1 VTPSIGGSRLHDNQ
15 GVGFNPFR
23 AQQKRRSDYLL
34 VAATLAVT
42 FALVLWALL

>member
-1 VTPSIGGSRLHDNQ
+1 MDDNHL
-15 GVGFNPFR
+15 VGFNPFR
-23 AQQKRRSDYLL
+23 AQRRRTSDYVL